1 MPRTA
6 NLHGTGH
13 PLAVRE
19 PIFATARTGA
29 RQRVHRWKA
38 HVVNTFSTA
47 TTGLAPAAKSRQ
59 RAAVVPLFALFR
71 SLQGG
76 GAAGLAPAL
85 LLLKFSYLLISS
97 FLSIHEDQKQREA
110 GGHTGGFDHE
120 KRGFGR
126 PWRAFP
132 EAVLRV
138 Q

>member
-13 PLAVRE
+13 QLALRE
-19 PIFATARTGA
+19 PSFATERTGA
-29 RQRVHRWKA
+29 RQRICHWKA
-38 HVVNTFSTA
+38 HVINRFSTA
-47 TTGLAPAAKSRQ
+47 TNGLAQAAENPGTCGSCST
-59 RAAVVPLFALFR
+59 FALFR

-85 LLLKFSYLLISS
+85 LLLPFSYLLFSS

-110 GGHTGGFDHE
+110 GGHTGGFDHK

-126 PWRAFP
+126 SWRAFP